1 MAATAGCQYGAT
13 LVRGIG
19 RGFKRFT
26 DWPCPCDPKMI
37 RLWKSMEIYSA
48 DLSFGFQRSVMKVRP
63 PPGGPI
69 ADAMTLDSWKSTNA
83 ATQNSTQNSTLVKSK
98 HIETCQIIEVHE
110 VQWSSLKFMKC
121 SFCKHIGIFYSRF
134 FLHCA
139 CKLVHGK
146 HVWLSACR
154 DFDWLGL
161 KFLGAL
167 PGLWCRTSWA
177 LSCPNI
183 SAKVAIFKSQDPED
197 PGKIGLL
204 YQPPWSCHC
213 RSLKRKRFLSNS

>member
-69 ADAMTLDSWKSTNA
+69 ADAMTLDSWKVQTPLHRIQHRIQHLSNR
-83 ATQNSTQNSTLVKSK
+83 NISKLVK
-98 HIETCQIIEVHE
+98 
-110 VQWSSLKFMKC
+110 SLKFMKFNEVHWSSWSVPFVSILAYFTRASSC
-121 SFCKHIGIFYSRF
+121 TAHANLSMVNMFDFLLAGTLIG
-134 FLHCA
+134 
-139 CKLVHGK
+139 
-146 HVWLSACR
+146 
-154 DFDWLGL
+154 
-161 KFLGAL
+161 
-167 PGLWCRTSWA
+167 
-177 LSCPNI
+177 
-183 SAKVAIFKSQDPED
+183 
-197 PGKIGLL
+197 
-204 YQPPWSCHC
+204 
-213 RSLKRKRFLSNS
+213 